1 MLSFVMKY
9 SGASFLF
16 FIFLGASFL
25 KNNDGLKPYPNPHI
39 PKSRLNVK
47 KTYHDIELVFQSKR
61 DT

>member
-1 MLSFVMKY
+1 M
-9 SGASFLF
+9 F
-16 FIFLGASFL
+16 FFLGASFL